1 MLGINL
7 SPLQYLA
14 ANGIAFA
21 AGIAAVLILRMYGE
35 HMYASGLKEAKTSPR

>member
-1 MLGINL
+1 MFGINL

-21 AGIAAVLILRMYGE
+21 AGIATTIAFQWYGK
-35 HMYASGLKEAKTSPR
+35 HMHAAAMKQAKASSH

>member
-21 AGIAAVLILRMYGE
+21 AGIAAALGLMMYGK
-35 HMYASGLKEAKTSPR
+35 HMYTSGLKEAKANPQ

>member
-14 ANGIAFA
+14 ANGIAFT
-21 AGIAAVLILRMYGE
+21 AGIAAVLVLRMYGK
-35 HMYASGLKEAKTSPR
+35 HMYASGLKEAKAHPR